1 MLAKEMPVAWLRDTG
16 AKPGHVALIRP
27 DKFVYALAGPERTKP
42 AVAHAL
48 HAMKTGRI
56 TA

>member
-1 MLAKEMPVAWLRDTG
+1 
-16 AKPGHVALIRP
+16 LIRP
-27 DKFVYALAGPERTKP
+27 DKFVYALTDPKRAKA

-48 HAMKTGRI
+48 HAMKTGRV